1 MNCNRYHLWEDK
13 RESVK
18 NDQDGRVKV
27 NVALQVAGIAAQVT
41 SALQSGDGDRC
52 NELESKLALAQS
64 HLDPLDAPPGLVPF
78 IDVMRGV
85 LRGDD
90 VSARASGLPPSYR
103 AVYEQVVDSVKVE
116 QGEGELTIREVM
128 DQLVRNVIV
137 VMKSGTFDQQQQLID
152 VLLKIQQESE
162 QRPYL
167 ASLADLAQAARI
179 LIEGGDTSAVVSRL
193 RGPYLEQWNRIVLA
207 LETD

>member
-1 MNCNRYHLWEDK
+1 MICGRIQERN
-13 RESVK
+13 VK

-41 SALQSGDGDRC
+41 SVLQSGDDARC

-78 IDVMRGV
+78 IDVMRGL

-90 VSARASGLPPSYR
+90 VSARASGLPLSYR
-103 AVYEQVVDSVKVE
+103 AVYEQVADSIKID
-116 QGEGELTIREVM
+116 QDEGELTIRKVM
-128 DQLVRNVIV
+128 DQMVHNVIV
-137 VMKSGTFDQQQQLID
+137 VMKSGTFDQQQQMID
-152 VLLKIQQESE
+152 VLIKIQQESE

-167 ASLADLAQAARI
+167 APLADLAQAARI
-179 LIEGGDTSAVVSRL
+179 LIEGGDTAPVVSGL

-207 LETD
+207 LETA